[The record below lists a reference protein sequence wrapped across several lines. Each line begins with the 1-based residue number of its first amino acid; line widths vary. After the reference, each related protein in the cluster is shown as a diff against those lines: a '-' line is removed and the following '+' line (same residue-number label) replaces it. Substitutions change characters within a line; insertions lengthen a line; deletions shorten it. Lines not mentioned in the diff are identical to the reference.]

1 MTHTQPILRSYLVKS
16 PLIAGATVAALI
28 ASASMAPAFTPVV
41 FAPMAFSWMAIQNI
55 QARWFCSNCGKQQAN
70 DFGNYTR
77 ASGPRTGSWSWD
89 ANGGQG
95 GYVH

>member
-1 MTHTQPILRSYLVKS
+1 
-16 PLIAGATVAALI
+16 
-28 ASASMAPAFTPVV
+28 
-41 FAPMAFSWMAIQNI
+41 MAFSWMAIQNI